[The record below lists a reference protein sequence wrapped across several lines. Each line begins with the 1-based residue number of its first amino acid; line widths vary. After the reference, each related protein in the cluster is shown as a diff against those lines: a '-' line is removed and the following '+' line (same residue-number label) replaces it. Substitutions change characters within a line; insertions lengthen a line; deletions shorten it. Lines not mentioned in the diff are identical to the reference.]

1 MADNNRYV
9 EFKAEIVNDVQ
20 KGTFTQL
27 TDLNKVYLRASCCL
41 VRNLKE
47 SGGGAT

>member
-20 KGTFTQL
+20 MGTFTQP
-27 TDLNKVYLRASCCL
+27 TDLNKVYLLASCCL

-47 SGGGAT
+47 RGGGAT